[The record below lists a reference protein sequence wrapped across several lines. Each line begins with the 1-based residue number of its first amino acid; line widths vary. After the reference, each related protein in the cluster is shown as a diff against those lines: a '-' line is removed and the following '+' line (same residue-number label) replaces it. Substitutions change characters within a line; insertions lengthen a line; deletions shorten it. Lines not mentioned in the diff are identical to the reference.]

1 MDTMRALGVAAMLA
15 AWAGTCGAAAPE
27 APQAVTAS
35 YDVFRNGIR
44 LAVMNETFVA
54 KDGRYRIVSESHAVG
69 PLKLIAPQ
77 PLRATSSGRR
87 TDAGLLP
94 ELFEGGRGNDDPRR
108 VHAEFDWEAERLT
121 VARRDRNESLPLPP
135 GTQDQLSIMYQF
147 MFLQPDRPQL
157 LQLTRTNG
165 RKVEQHSYAVTT
177 GVQIE
182 TPLGRMTTVH
192 LVRQHQ
198 PKEDGVEVWLA
209 PQYSYLPMKLL
220 ILDDKGA
227 RYEQVM
233 TRLHIT
239 P

>member
-1 MDTMRALGVAAMLA
+1 MDRVRALGVAAVLA
-15 AWAGTCGAAAPE
+15 VSAGTCGAAASG
-27 APQAVTAS
+27 APQAVSAR
-35 YDVFRNGIR
+35 YEVFWNGTR
-44 LAVMNETFVA
+44 VAVQNETFEA
-54 KDGRYRIVSESHAVG
+54 RDGHYRIVSESRAVG
-69 PLKLIAPQ
+69 PLALIAPR

-94 ELFEGGRGNDDPRR
+94 QLFEGGRGRDDPRR

-121 VARRDRNESLPLPP
+121 VARRDRNEILPLPP

-147 MFLQPDRPQL
+147 MFLAPDQPQL
-157 LQLTRTNG
+157 LHLTRTNG
-165 RKVEQHSYAVTT
+165 RKLEQHSYAVRT
-177 GVQIE
+177 GVEIE

-192 LVRQHQ
+192 LVRQHL
-198 PKEDGVEVWLA
+198 PNEDGVEVWLA
-209 PQYSYLPMKLL
+209 PQHHYLPIKLL

-233 TRLHIT
+233 TRLEIK